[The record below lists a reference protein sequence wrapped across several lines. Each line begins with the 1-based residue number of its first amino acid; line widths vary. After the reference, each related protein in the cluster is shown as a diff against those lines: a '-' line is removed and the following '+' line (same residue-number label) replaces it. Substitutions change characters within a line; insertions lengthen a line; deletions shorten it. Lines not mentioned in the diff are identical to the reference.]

1 MITRSGELDVTWTRR
16 FSIADSSFEKADD
29 DSPKRQRFTGNL
41 LARKCRDWK
50 SRIPISNFWIRIYG
64 PGETEALRDEFHI
77 ILKLNR
83 VTRSL
88 LRVSLYVVRSCYA
101 LSGDIK
107 YSSNKYRC
115 FAEKSVENF
124 DRDDGRRCDSRY

>member
-1 MITRSGELDVTWTRR
+1 MITRSGELDVTRTRR
-16 FSIADSSFEKADD
+16 FSIVDSSFEKAD

-41 LARKCRDWK
+41 LARKYRDWK

-64 PGETEALRDEFHI
+64 PGETEALRDEFQI

-88 LRVSLYVVRSCYA
+88 LRVSLYVVPVM
-101 LSGDIK
+101 LSRVI
-107 YSSNKYRC
+107 
-115 FAEKSVENF
+115 
-124 DRDDGRRCDSRY
+124 

>member
-16 FSIADSSFEKADD
+16 FSIADSSFEKAD

-64 PGETEALRDEFHI
+64 PGETEALRDEFQI

-88 LRVSLYVVRSCYA
+88 LRVSLYVVPVM
-101 LSGDIK
+101 LSRVI
-107 YSSNKYRC
+107 
-115 FAEKSVENF
+115 
-124 DRDDGRRCDSRY
+124 